1 MGVIAE
7 SMQTRT
13 REAIESADVVLWCDP
28 RGRFDAA
35 ELPPTRARVIRVQT
49 KADMVH
55 AHGADAIE
63 VSALDGFNL
72 ATLRR
77 GIEDQA
83 WGGGVRS
90 RTLPSRHRR
99 ALAVAADALGRARDS
114 ASGDRLQGS
123 EVVAS
128 HLRGALDALGEL
140 TGRLTPDDVLG
151 RVFATF
157 CVGK

>member
-1 MGVIAE
+1 M
-7 SMQTRT
+7 
-13 REAIESADVVLWCDP
+13 
-28 RGRFDAA
+28 
-35 ELPPTRARVIRVQT
+35 QT

-55 AHGADAIE
+55 TRANAHDNARGEAIE

-77 GIEDQA
+77 AIDDQA
-83 WGGGVRS
+83 WGSGRTI
-90 RTLPSRHRR
+90 RTLPARHRR
-99 ALAVAADALGRARDS
+99 ALAAAGTGLRRACDASAGERLRDP
-114 ASGDRLQGS
+114 